1 MHVSMTQKPSFTLS
15 PIAGREDYASPVS
28 VTFSAQDTVGSV
40 KKVELTVNDDS
51 RVEGPETVHVVIVT
65 DSGVMNPVTTQ
76 NQGVAA
82 VTLLDTDSRCLME
95 RLYIHWP
102 LFDRKHTHSIKK
114 SHTGAD

>member
-1 MHVSMTQKPSFTLS
+1 MRVSMTQKPSLTPS
-15 PIAGREDYASPVS
+15 PIAGREDYASPLS

-65 DSGVMNPVTTQ
+65 DSGVMNPVTTK

-82 VTLLDTDSRCLME
+82 VTLLDNDSRCLIQ
-95 RLYIHWP
+95 RLYSGLCLIENTHW
-102 LFDRKHTHSIKK
+102 R
-114 SHTGAD
+114 